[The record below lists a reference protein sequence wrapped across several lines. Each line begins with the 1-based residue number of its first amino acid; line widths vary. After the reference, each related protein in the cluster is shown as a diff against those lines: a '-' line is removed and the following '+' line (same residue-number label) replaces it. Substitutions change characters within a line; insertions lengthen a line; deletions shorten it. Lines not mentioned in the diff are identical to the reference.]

1 MGKKR
6 TNEAICEQI
15 LKAANLRFQVYGFNK
30 TTMVEIAKDCDM
42 SAANL
47 YRHFKNKMDIVAQLA
62 KQCMG
67 EGYKKLLIIVNDSQR
82 SARTR
87 LLEFALCQLQHHY
100 DEHIQRPK
108 LNELVDI
115 VCQQHQHIVE
125 NKIRGEIEMLVII
138 IFQGIQQGELQSD
151 NVAQDAEAFHSAL
164 TLVSTPFFIPLFSFE
179 ELKRKAKILIELM
192 LKGLN
197 KHP

>member
-138 IFQGIQQGELQSD
+138 ISQGIQQGELQSD